1 VALTVRRWLVIAGLG
16 SLALAVAYLPPEPR
30 GIMESTVMPAPERQ
44 RLDRLNS
51 AYSELEETL
60 RGVQFRDSLRAALSR
75 HALPDSAGVDVA
87 FRFEDMRSALPEE
100 NQVLVRAAAQ
110 RVWSR
115 LNPAAGARLIIILT
129 TGRRWQRGYVLP
141 VALDGRTC
149 VATISLDWDVK
160 WLWQRKP
167 NQNGT
172 NLEPWLRDATAPCLY
187 YAAFGSPGP
196 QIEAWLNRRAF
207 TPAYTADWTAAPPVL
222 RFEDNPNRYE
232 YLYYNAS
239 FDALA
244 CADGRMTRCGPAVEG
259 APEYFKPSP
268 VRGLVHRV
276 FLPRS
281 MPAENYYLAALVHDL
296 GRERF
301 AGFWRSRASVPDA
314 FVAAFGL
321 PMDQWTS
328 AWARRSVPD
337 LPPFGPAPR
346 PIAVLLGLVM
356 AGVAIA
362 AAAGGVMRR
371 RVG

>member
-1 VALTVRRWLVIAGLG
+1 VALTVRRWLLVAGLG
-16 SLALAVAYLPPEPR
+16 SLALAVAYLPPEPQ
-30 GIMESTVMPAPERQ
+30 GVMESTVVPPPETQ
-44 RLDRLNS
+44 RLDQLNS
-51 AYSELEETL
+51 AYHQIQETL
-60 RGVQFRDSLRAALSR
+60 RGVQFRDSIRAALLR
-75 HALPDSAGVDVA
+75 HPDSGGVEVA
-87 FRFEDMRSALPEE
+87 FRLE
-100 NQVLVRAAAQ
+100 NMLHTTFPDENYALVRSAAQ

-115 LNPAAGARLIIILT
+115 LNPRPGARLIIIVT
-129 TGRRWQRGYVLP
+129 AGYRWQRTYLLP

-160 WLWQRKP
+160 WLWRRGP
-167 NQNGT
+167 TQNST

-187 YAAFGSPGP
+187 YAVFGDPGP
-196 QIEAWLNRRAF
+196 EIEAWLNRRAF
-207 TPAYTADWTAAPPVL
+207 APAYTADWTSSMPRL

-244 CADGRMTRCGPAVEG
+244 CTDGRVARCGPAVEG
-259 APEYFKPSP
+259 IPEYFKPSP
-268 VRGLVHRV
+268 VRGLAHRV
-276 FLPRS
+276 LLPRS
-281 MPAENYYLAALVHDL
+281 MPVENHYLAALVHDM

-301 AGFWRSRASVPDA
+301 ANFWRSRGSVPDA
-314 FVAAFGL
+314 FLAAFGV
-321 PMDQWTS
+321 PMDAWTA

-337 LPPFGPAPR
+337 LPPFGPTPR
-346 PIAVLLGLVM
+346 PIAVVLGLVM